1 MLVSIDPVGLVT
13 LCSGMRDATNI
24 TRLCHI
30 VSAEITNYADAV
42 LRGNCW
48 KYSESI
54 HKKSL
59 IT

>member
-1 MLVSIDPVGLVT
+1 MLVSIDPGSVT

-42 LRGNCW
+42 LYCVRGNCW

-54 HKKSL
+54 HKKV
-59 IT
+59 